1 VDDIDWSQY
10 CVVRIAE
17 YDAMKGEIELLQE
30 ARLHL
35 RKLLD
40 EFVDLCTEE
49 QHTVEMLCLHRA
61 AMKYDPWEYV
71 QTYGRGLRQNEE
83 TAAGNAAQQQPMC
96 VDNPAEGTA
105 VDDIVTR
112 MRTMDVDEY
121 SDVLGVFSDAA
132 DEIERL
138 RPRRLDLRRVSEW
151 SDRQT
156 KQDYDI
162 VSQLRHPWE
171 YDNLNFEVLCDY
183 AADEI
188 EALRKALHEARM
200 QTALWRA
207 LCEEVQAELHDTVE
221 RSYRIED
228 ERG

>member
-1 VDDIDWSQY
+1 
-10 CVVRIAE
+10 
-17 YDAMKGEIELLQE
+17 
-30 ARLHL
+30 
-35 RKLLD
+35 
-40 EFVDLCTEE
+40 
-49 QHTVEMLCLHRA
+49 
-61 AMKYDPWEYV
+61 
-71 QTYGRGLRQNEE
+71 
-83 TAAGNAAQQQPMC
+83 
-96 VDNPAEGTA
+96 
-105 VDDIVTR
+105 VDDIVER
-112 MRTMDVDEY
+112 LRGSIPGDPDY
-121 SDVLGVFSDAA
+121 VLGLISDAA
-132 DEIERL
+132 EEIERL

-228 ERG
+228 ARG

>member
-1 VDDIDWSQY
+1 
-10 CVVRIAE
+10 
-17 YDAMKGEIELLQE
+17 
-30 ARLHL
+30 
-35 RKLLD
+35 
-40 EFVDLCTEE
+40 
-49 QHTVEMLCLHRA
+49 
-61 AMKYDPWEYV
+61 
-71 QTYGRGLRQNEE
+71 
-83 TAAGNAAQQQPMC
+83 
-96 VDNPAEGTA
+96 
-105 VDDIVTR
+105 VDDIVER
-112 MRTMDVDEY
+112 LRGSIPGDPDY
-121 SDVLGVFSDAA
+121 VLGLISDAA
-132 DEIERL
+132 EEIERL

-200 QTALWRA
+200 QTSLWRA

-228 ERG
+228 ARG